1 MLPIYKDLSET
12 NQGLVIMT
20 LGIVLLLHTL
30 GIFTTL
36 FYWILL
42 LAAIAMIAMGFMQAD
57 LYEKINKMVNKK

>member
-12 NQGLVIMT
+12 NQGLVIMG

-30 GIFTTL
+30 GIFTAL

-42 LAAIAMIAMGFMQAD
+42 IAAIAMIAMGFMQAD
-57 LYEKINKMVNKK
+57 LYKKINSMMKK